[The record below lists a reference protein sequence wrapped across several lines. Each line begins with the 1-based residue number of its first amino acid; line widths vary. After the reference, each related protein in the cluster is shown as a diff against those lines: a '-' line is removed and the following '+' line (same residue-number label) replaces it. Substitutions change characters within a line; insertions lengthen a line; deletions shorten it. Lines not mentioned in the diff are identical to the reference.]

1 MSVTTG
7 PKYKAIVV
15 STELE
20 QDQKQQTYIKATFQV
35 EDETH
40 SKRIYVTTNNAN
52 SQETVTRMC
61 RAQLKAMGFDCDTQ
75 SLKEIDANPLLLVNN
90 EVEVDFKTWD
100 SPKDGPVLQLN
111 GIYGKKIPKTDDFL
125 SNLDSALRGAKSE
138 EKPPTRKKAAPA
150 VKPPPTEK
158 PPAEAKPEDDGGI
171 PF

>member
-7 PKYKAIVV
+7 PKYKALVV

-20 QDQKQQTYIKATFQV
+20 QDQKQQTYIKAVFQV

-40 SKRIYVTTNNAN
+40 SKRIYVTTNNPA

-75 SLKEIDANPLLLVNN
+75 SLKQLDENPLLLVNN

-100 SPKDGPVLQLN
+100 SPKDGPILQLN

-125 SNLDSALRGAKSE
+125 SSLDSALRGAKSE
-138 EKPPTRKKAAPA
+138 EKPVAKKKAVAT
-150 VKPPPTEK
+150 VKPPP
-158 PPAEAKPEDDGGI
+158 AEKPEDDGGI